1 MNSQQARKKLEN
13 AALALQSWGGERG
26 EQLLEEF
33 LAAAD
38 AYGDAR
44 ELKGLDAAEA
54 AYAQNYDGAN
64 EGDAV
69 AMAIE
74 AIRTRIKSGH
84 D

>member
-1 MNSQQARKKLEN
+1 MTVERDEVMRQLSSAIPAKKGYDDRAYYLCEK
-13 AALALQSWGGERG
+13 AIDVY
-26 EQLLEEF
+26 
-33 LAAAD
+33 AAAERL
-38 AYGDAR
+38 A
-44 ELKGLDAAEA
+44 GLDAAEA